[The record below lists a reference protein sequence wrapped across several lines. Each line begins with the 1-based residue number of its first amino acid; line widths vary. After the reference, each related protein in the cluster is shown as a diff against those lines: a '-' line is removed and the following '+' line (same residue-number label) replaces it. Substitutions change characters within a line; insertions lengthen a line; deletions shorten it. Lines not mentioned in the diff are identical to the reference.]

1 MPLYMLSSGKVPE
14 PDLSMMATL
23 GTIVRQCTEKE
34 LNLFQP
40 KGKYVSGM
48 YTETFVVSPDRY
60 LPNYAMNNFNGQ
72 LIQRRL
78 DSWDD
83 LENE

>member
-1 MPLYMLSSGKVPE
+1 MPLYMLSSGKVPQ
-14 PDLSMMATL
+14 PDLSMMAAL

-40 KGKYVSGM
+40 RGKYVSGM

-60 LPNYAMNNFNGQ
+60 LPYFAMNNFKGSMV
-72 LIQRRL
+72 QRRL
-78 DSWDD
+78 NSWDD
-83 LENE
+83 LVNE